1 MTNKVKRTKT
11 SKDLAMALGLTNA
24 DAVEWEVR
32 HSITQKIIDT
42 VDKKSL
48 TVTEVAK
55 NAGTSRARITK
66 ILKGDSLGIS
76 IDVLIKV
83 VASLGQK
90 IKIDFKK
97 VA

>member
-1 MTNKVKRTKT
+1 MSQQTKTTKT
-11 SKDLAMALGLTNA
+11 SKNLAMALGLSNA

-42 VDKKSL
+42 VNKKSL

-55 NAGTSRARITK
+55 DAGTSRARITK
-66 ILKGDSLGIS
+66 ILRGDSLGIS
-76 IDVLIKV
+76 IDVLIKI
-83 VASLGQK
+83 VASLGQT
-90 IKIDFKK
+90 IKINFKK

>member
-1 MTNKVKRTKT
+1 MNKKSKTTKT
-11 SKDLAMALGLTNA
+11 SKDLASALGLSNM

-42 VDKKSL
+42 INRKKL

-76 IDVLIKV
+76 IDVLIKI
-83 VASLGQK
+83 VASLGQT
-90 IKIDFKK
+90 IKINFKK

>member
-1 MTNKVKRTKT
+1 MSKKSKTTKT
-11 SKDLAMALGLTNA
+11 SKDLAMALGLSNA

-42 VDKKSL
+42 VNKKSL

-76 IDVLIKV
+76 IDVLIKI
-83 VASLGQK
+83 VASLGQT